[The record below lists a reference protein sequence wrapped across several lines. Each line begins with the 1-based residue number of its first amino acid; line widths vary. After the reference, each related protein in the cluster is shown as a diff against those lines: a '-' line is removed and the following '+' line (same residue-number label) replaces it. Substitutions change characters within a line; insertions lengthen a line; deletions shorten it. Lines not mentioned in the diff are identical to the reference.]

1 MIIAINITYS
11 FLIAVSIGTLI
22 LAAITDP
29 GIIPRIKNQQF
40 DQLPSSLIGNND
52 FNVNE
57 DNKYKYIINKKMHN
71 KSILNFL
78 DI

>member
-1 MIIAINITYS
+1 MSILIGEKRGSIVKYYPIFINS
-11 FLIAVSIGTLI
+11 
-22 LAAITDP
+22 
-29 GIIPRIKNQQF
+29 N
-40 DQLPSSLIGNND
+40 GNND

-57 DNKYKYIINKKMHN
+57 DNKYKYIINKKMLN